1 MAKTGL
7 EADYGSDHELLTVK
21 FRLNLNKVGD
31 TTRSFRYNLNQIPY
45 VYTVEATNR
54 LKRLDL
60 ADRAP
65 EELWMDVCN
74 IVQKTVTKTIPKRK
88 KCRKSEWLSEES
100 L

>member
-31 TTRSFRYNLNQIPY
+31 TTRSFRYNLNKIPY

-54 LKRLDL
+54 LKRLDFV
-60 ADRAP
+60 DRAP

-88 KCRKSEWLSEES
+88 KCRKS
-100 L
+100 